1 MTTKLDLQS
10 TMFAVD
16 IRASTDI
23 EASAAQVWSVLTE
36 TSAYPQWNPF
46 IRSFTGSLALG
57 ERLEVTLQPAGR
69 SATTM
74 KPEVVAFTAG
84 RTFEWLGRVGV
95 PGVMDG
101 RHRFE
106 VHAIDAGHAC
116 FVQSE
121 RLSGV
126 LVPAFRSMLTD
137 ATPKAFIAMNDA
149 LAERVRRVG

>member
-16 IRASTDI
+16 ISASTDI

-36 TSAYPQWNPF
+36 TSAYPEWNPF
-46 IRSFTGSLALG
+46 IRSFAGSIALG

-69 SATTM
+69 SVTTM
-74 KPEVVAFTAG
+74 KPQVVEFTAG
-84 RTFEWLGRVGV
+84 RTFAWLGRVGI

-106 VHAIDAGHAC
+106 VQPIDAGHAR

-121 RLSGV
+121 RLSGA

-137 ATPKAFIAMNDA
+137 ATPRSFVAMNDA